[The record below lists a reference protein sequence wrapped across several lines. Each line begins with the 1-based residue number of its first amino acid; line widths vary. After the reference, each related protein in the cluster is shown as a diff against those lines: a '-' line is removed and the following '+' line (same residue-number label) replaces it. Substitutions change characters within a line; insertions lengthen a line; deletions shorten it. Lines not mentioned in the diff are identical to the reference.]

1 MEPERTPLRDT
12 NISQVEERIKMIDQ
26 NKPLE
31 AYSDAELIDALNSK
45 NEQESYALLK
55 LVFAENARS
64 DRYYSCFEDFLRM
77 IGGKTSFTR
86 MRGFGLC
93 ASLAKWDRENKID
106 AHLNEMLV
114 VLEDEKPST
123 VRVALGWIGDM
134 LRYKPYLAELIQKN
148 LGRIDCGKYKDT
160 MAPLIKK
167 DVEKLLEQLGDL
179 SARKA

>member
-93 ASLAKWDRENKID
+93 ASLAKWDRENRID
-106 AHLNEMLV
+106 AHLTEMLV

-167 DVEKLLEQLGDL
+167 DVEKLLEQI
-179 SARKA
+179 SSIV

>member
-1 MEPERTPLRDT
+1 MVKQLRI
-12 NISQVEERIKMIDQ
+12 NGKGVRMIDK

-31 AYSDAELIDALNSK
+31 AYTEEELISALNSK
-45 NEQESYALLK
+45 NEMESYELLK
-55 LVFAENARS
+55 LVYAENARS
-64 DRYYSCFEDFLRM
+64 SRYYSCFEDFLRM

-106 AHLNEMLV
+106 AHLSEMLV

-167 DVEKLLEQLGDL
+167 DVEKLLEQLGDM

>member
-12 NISQVEERIKMIDQ
+12 NISRVEERIKMIDQ

-106 AHLNEMLV
+106 AHLSEMLV

-167 DVEKLLEQLGDL
+167 DVEKLLKQLGDL

>member
-55 LVFAENARS
+55 LVFAENAKS

-106 AHLNEMLV
+106 GHLDEMLI

-123 VRVALGWIGDM
+123 VRVALGWISD
-134 LRYKPYLAELIQKN
+134 LLTYKPYLAAAIQKN

-167 DVEKLLEQLGDL
+167 DVEKLLKQI
-179 SARKA
+179 SSIV

>member
-106 AHLNEMLV
+106 AHLSEMLV

-160 MAPLIKK
+160 MAPLIEK
-167 DVEKLLEQLGDL
+167 DVEKLLEQI
-179 SARKA
+179 STIE

>member
-1 MEPERTPLRDT
+1 
-12 NISQVEERIKMIDQ
+12 MIDK

-31 AYSDAELIDALNSK
+31 AYSDAELIEALNSK
-45 NEQESYALLK
+45 NEQESYELLK
-55 LVFAENARS
+55 LVFAENEKS
-64 DRYYSCFEDFLRM
+64 NRYYSCFGDFLRM

-93 ASLAKWDRENKID
+93 ASLARWDTENKID
-106 AHLNEMLV
+106 RYLDEMLI
-114 VLEDEKPST
+114 VLEDEKPTT

-134 LRYKPYLAELIQKN
+134 LKYKPYLAAVIQKN

>member
-106 AHLNEMLV
+106 AHLCEMLV

-167 DVEKLLEQLGDL
+167 DAEKLLEQI
-179 SARKA
+179 SSIV

>member
-1 MEPERTPLRDT
+1 
-12 NISQVEERIKMIDQ
+12 MIDK

-45 NEQESYALLK
+45 NEQESYELLK
-55 LVFAENARS
+55 LVFAENEKS
-64 DRYYSCFEDFLRM
+64 SRYYSCFGDFLRM

-93 ASLAKWDRENKID
+93 ASLARWDTENKID
-106 AHLNEMLV
+106 RHLDEMLI
-114 VLEDEKPST
+114 VLEDEKPTT

-134 LRYKPYLAELIQKN
+134 LKYKPYLAAVIREN
-148 LGRIDCGKYKDT
+148 LNRVDCGKYKDT

-167 DVEKLLEQLGDL
+167 DVEKLQKQMDGIL
-179 SARKA
+179 

>member
-1 MEPERTPLRDT
+1 
-12 NISQVEERIKMIDQ
+12 MIDKI
-26 NKPLE
+26 KPLE

-45 NEQESYALLK
+45 NEQDSYELLK
-55 LVFAENARS
+55 LVFAENAKS
-64 DRYYSCFEDFLRM
+64 SRYYSCFEDFLRM

-93 ASLAKWDRENKID
+93 ASLAKWDTENKID
-106 AHLNEMLV
+106 RHLTEMLI

-123 VRVALGWIGDM
+123 VRVALGWISDM
-134 LRYKPYLAELIQKN
+134 LTYKPYLAAVIQKN

-167 DVEKLLEQLGDL
+167 DVEKLLKQLGDM

>member
-106 AHLNEMLV
+106 AHLSEMLV

-167 DVEKLLEQLGDL
+167 DVEKLLEQI
-179 SARKA
+179 SSIV